1 MPLTERLADLFI
13 ALCKRLAH
21 TKRVIMDRDGAEPY
35 LTRWYLVGKP
45 ATRDGA
51 GGKWSLYLHEFH
63 KSDSPEAMH
72 NHPWRWALSL
82 VLKGGYF
89 EFREKD
95 TGKGT
100 IFWLGPGTFNFL
112 RHDTFHRVVLGDD
125 YFRCARVPAY
135 TLFLA
140 GPRIQEW
147 GFLPRRT
154 RKFVPWRTWLGI
166 EPHTPEDV

>member
-51 GGKWSLYLHEFH
+51 GGKWRLYLHEFH
-63 KSDSPEAMH
+63 KSDSPEALH

-82 VLKGGYF
+82 VLKNGYL
-89 EFREKD
+89 EERED
-95 TGKGT
+95 RPLT
-100 IFWLGPGTFNFL
+100 WRGPGKFNFL

-125 YFRCARVPAY
+125 YPAY
-135 TLFLA
+135 TLFLV
-140 GPRIQEW
+140 GPRIQGW

-154 RKFVPWRTWLGI
+154 RKFVPWRKWLGLD
-166 EPHTPEDV
+166 PHTPEGV